1 MTAAAGTER
10 TLLSRAL
17 LLTAGAGVACV
28 AVASATRGLDGFRGA
43 LVGIGLV
50 LTFLVIGQ
58 VPVSQVA
65 RGRRRLGAAL
75 LVVLYVGRVLLLV
88 LAYGLVLGTG
98 AADALD
104 HESLGLSVVAG
115 ALAWTGGTI
124 WSALRWRPVLVV
136 PESEDREGRERARR

>member
-1 MTAAAGTER
+1 MTAPGGTER

-17 LLTAGAGVACV
+17 LLTAGVGLVCV
-28 AVASATRGLDGFRGA
+28 AVASVARGLDGFRGA

-58 VPVSQVA
+58 VPISQVA

-104 HESLGLSVVAG
+104 REALGLAVVAG
-115 ALAWTGGTI
+115 ALAWTAGTV

-136 PESEDREGRERARR
+136 PESEERARARR